1 MAVEKM
7 SVNLTI
13 DGRPISAEPGAT
25 ILQAARAAGIDI
37 PTLCQDD
44 RLEPFAAC
52 RLCLVE
58 VEGGRGPV
66 VSCATRAGEGMVVRT
81 ETEEINE
88 QRQVLIDLLP

>member
-1 MAVEKM
+1 M

-66 VSCATRAGEGMVVRT
+66 RGGC
-81 ETEEINE
+81 
-88 QRQVLIDLLP
+88 